1 MWSLPSRRMRRSSV
15 CTRQWTSP
23 WSTCSCTSACSCT
36 ARFADGTAMHTLTNT
51 RPTDR
56 HTCTYRLIKKPRV
69 SSTRIF
75 LVSFFALCSKRPP
88 FPSPGPSRQEEGRSD
103 SIPFFLHAETLCTDT
118 WTFCAAISTVKWDNP
133 CVSSKSKS
141 YRNCT
146 KDKRSDL
153 VLFAPARILSTKF
166 PFPIL
171 INL

>member
-56 HTCTYRLIKKPRV
+56 HTCTYRLIKPRV

-75 LVSFFALCSKRPP
+75 FSFFFSPVSFFHSSLKTTFSS
-88 FPSPGPSRQEEGRSD
+88 FPWTVTSRRRKSWLLLL
-103 SIPFFLHAETLCTDT
+103 SFPTPKTLCTDIYINKHFVSWQVR
-118 WTFCAAISTVKWDNP
+118 WTLQEMSEVF
-133 CVSSKSKS
+133 S
-141 YRNCT
+141 YRL
-146 KDKRSDL
+146 RR
-153 VLFAPARILSTKF
+153 RI
-166 PFPIL
+166 
-171 INL
+171 